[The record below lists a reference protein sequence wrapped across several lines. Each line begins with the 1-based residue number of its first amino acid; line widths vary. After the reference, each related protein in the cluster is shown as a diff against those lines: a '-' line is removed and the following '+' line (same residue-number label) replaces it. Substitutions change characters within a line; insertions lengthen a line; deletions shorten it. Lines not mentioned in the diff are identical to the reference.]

1 MTDTSKHDSHKA
13 KTLPCSCVVTLKVHG
28 PQVGTLFNGG
38 SSAASTRNTAETSCF
53 FLTEE
58 VDVREGL
65 REHLNVPRRRQTA
78 GLPSD
83 QRLRPVVPT
92 AATTVKFH
100 ERLAPGER
108 LRELSEAHTSGLDFR
123 LQISQPLY
131 DRVRWISPN
140 KDRNNGKGRVARP
153 KRKVCVEEVHANG
166 TWAADTR
173 LRLAPDS
180 KFFVLETQNC
190 MTLITIYVPARVPAQ
205 AAKSRDQTRNTAI
218 RTYWKRATPLK
229 PGHS

>member
-1 MTDTSKHDSHKA
+1 M
-13 KTLPCSCVVTLKVHG
+13 
-28 PQVGTLFNGG
+28 
-38 SSAASTRNTAETSCF
+38 
-53 FLTEE
+53 
-58 VDVREGL
+58 
-65 REHLNVPRRRQTA
+65 PRRRQTA

-92 AATTVKFH
+92 AATKVKSH

-131 DRVRWISPN
+131 DRVRWIRPN

-153 KRKVCVEEVHANG
+153 KRKICVEEVHANG

-190 MTLITIYVPARVPAQ
+190 MTLITRYVPARVPAQ
-205 AAKSRDQTRNTAI
+205 AAKSRDQTRNTALEIDSHLLEKSNSAETWTLMTLQLFRGRHLESPVSHQPERAHSASDHARVCVKLCAEPLQI
-218 RTYWKRATPLK
+218 RHTETSAASTNRQR
-229 PGHS
+229 